1 MWTGLGTTMQPRTL
15 YYEDLHDFTEGDSN
29 KPSYTSDKDREKLDS
44 KTIGC
49 S

>member
-1 MWTGLGTTMQPRTL
+1 MQPLTL
-15 YYEDLHDFTEGDSN
+15 YYKDLHDFTEGDSN
-29 KPSYTSDKDREKLDS
+29 KPSYTSDKDWEKLNS